1 MPRRPA
7 TPEETPLRLDVDLNV
22 EELNPY
28 PRQVRRWFTS
38 NIVQRTIS
46 LLCGWTG
53 KRPRP
58 VEVSE
63 TGLLYTASVSVPLVH
78 QKVFSGSAGDAYG
91 SDLIFPEPV
100 DRLDVFAF
108 DNPLMF
114 KRAAPD
120 GLYEEEIEIPANSM
134 YSIDVVTEKVSVK
147 NKTAGLTARYQIVG
161 WY

>member
-7 TPEETPLRLDVDLNV
+7 TPEETPLRLDADLNV
-22 EELNPY
+22 EELNPH
-28 PRQVRRWFTS
+28 PRQVRRWFSS

-63 TGLLYTASVSVPLVH
+63 TGLLYTASVSVPLLH
-78 QKVFSGSAGDAYG
+78 QKVFAGQAGDAYG

-100 DRLDVFAF
+100 DRVDIFVFDYA
-108 DNPLMF
+108 LVF

-120 GLYEEEIEIPANSM
+120 GLYEEEVEVPANSM
-134 YSIDVVTEKVSVK
+134 YSFDAVTAKIAVK
-147 NKTAGLTARYQIVG
+147 NKTAGQVSRYQIVG